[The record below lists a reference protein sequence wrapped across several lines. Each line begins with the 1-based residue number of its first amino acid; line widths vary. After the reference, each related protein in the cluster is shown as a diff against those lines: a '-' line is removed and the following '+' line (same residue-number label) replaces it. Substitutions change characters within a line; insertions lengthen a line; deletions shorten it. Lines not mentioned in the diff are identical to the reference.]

1 MGANDLGRSHPRRNG
16 DVRPRRALAFA
27 LAALALATLLAA
39 CASSS
44 EPSSEPSSESSPQV
58 EPSGGGTSMA
68 ATQPEQPVLR
78 PDEVADLLLST
89 PVEDGDYL
97 EPGMPFVP
105 GTDMPPV
112 EGQVAHI
119 ALPGGAVQYLVI
131 DGSAEATYETIANN
145 LSQEEQVEE
154 VEVPGADAAMCID
167 SVEAMCWAL
176 VDVTIVTARHE
187 SSVSDAIQMLGEGVA
202 HYETVTG

>member
-1 MGANDLGRSHPRRNG
+1 MGANDLGRSHPRRTG

-44 EPSSEPSSESSPQV
+44 ERSSESSPQV

-89 PVEDGDYL
+89 PVEDGD
-97 EPGMPFVP
+97 
-105 GTDMPPV
+105 
-112 EGQVAHI
+112 
-119 ALPGGAVQYLVI
+119 
-131 DGSAEATYETIANN
+131 
-145 LSQEEQVEE
+145 
-154 VEVPGADAAMCID
+154 
-167 SVEAMCWAL
+167 
-176 VDVTIVTARHE
+176 
-187 SSVSDAIQMLGEGVA
+187 
-202 HYETVTG
+202 